1 MTNDAWWKEVE
12 AVIESKSLLKHPF
25 YRAWQAG
32 ELTLENLRD
41 YARQYYAHV
50 AAFPRYVSAAHS
62 GCEDLGTR
70 QVLLENLIEEERGDD
85 NHPELWLRF
94 AEGVGASRESVKAAQ
109 PRAQTRDCV
118 ETFVDVTRNGSTHEA
133 LAALYAYESQIPAVS
148 ETKIQGLASF
158 YGIKDERSQKFF
170 SVHKD
175 ADVWHSQVEREAI
188 VKLARTEEQ
197 KAEVIDA
204 VRRSCDAV
212 WKLLDGVCEAQKI
225 CTTC

>member
-1 MTNDAWWKEVE
+1 MNDTAWWKEVE

-50 AAFPRYVSAAHS
+50 AAFPRYVSGAHS
-62 GCEDLGTR
+62 GCEDLKTR
-70 QVLLENLIEEERGDD
+70 QVLLENLIEEERGDN

-94 AEGVGASRESVKAAQ
+94 AEGVGASRESVKAAE
-109 PRAQTRDCV
+109 PRPETKACVDAFLELTRGED
-118 ETFVDVTRNGSTHEA
+118 TAAA
-133 LAALYAYESQIPAVS
+133 LGALYAYESQIPAVS
-148 ETKIQGLASF
+148 DTKIQGLEAF
-158 YGIKDERSQKFF
+158 YGLKDARSQEFF
-170 SVHKD
+170 RVHKD
-175 ADVWHSQVEREAI
+175 ADVWHSQVERDAI
-188 VKLARTEEQ
+188 EKLARTPERRAAVVES
-197 KAEVIDA
+197 

-212 WKLLDGVCEAQKI
+212 WKLLDGVCEAQGI

>member
-1 MTNDAWWKEVE
+1 MTNVAWWKEVE

-41 YARQYYAHV
+41 YARQYYSHV

-62 GCEDLGTR
+62 GCEDIEAR
-70 QVLLENLIEEERGDD
+70 KVLLENLIEEERGESH
-85 NHPELWLRF
+85 HPELWLRF
-94 AEGVGASRESVKAAQ
+94 AEGVGATRESVKAAM
-109 PRAQTRDCV
+109 PRSETRECV
-118 ETFVDVTRNGSTHEA
+118 ETFFDLTRNGSTHEA

-148 ETKIQGLASF
+148 ATKIQGLESF
-158 YGIKDERSQKFF
+158 YGIKDERAQKFF
-170 SVHKD
+170 AVHKE
-175 ADVWHSQVEREAI
+175 ADVWHSHVERETI
-188 VKLARTEEQ
+188 QKLVRTEEQ
-197 KAEVIDA
+197 RSEVLDA

-212 WKLLDGVCEAQKI
+212 WKLLDGVCEAQNI